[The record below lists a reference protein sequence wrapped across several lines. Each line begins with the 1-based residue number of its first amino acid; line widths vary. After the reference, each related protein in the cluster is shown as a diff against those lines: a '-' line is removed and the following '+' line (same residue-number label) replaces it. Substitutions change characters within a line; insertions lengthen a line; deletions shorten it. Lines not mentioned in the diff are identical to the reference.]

1 MLSAEKGKISSA
13 LLCNLYASSLVYH
26 PNPNVPDTSRP
37 LDSRYIWN
45 QANEALH
52 SELFLS
58 PGISTVVSI
67 ILNVG
72 GRPSTAIFGNGGMLG
87 AAVSFSNAL
96 GLNRNPSTWDIM
108 VSVVYLW
115 WCSVGQT
122 APVCVSELLPVG

>member
-96 GLNRNPSTWDIM
+96 GLNRNPSTWDISTLEKRFRM
-108 VSVVYLW
+108 RIWWLVVIHDRWYLNPP
-115 WCSVGQT
+115 C
-122 APVCVSELLPVG
+122 